1 MPDINWPALIVFI
14 LLFGFI
20 TWLGFA
26 AARWRRGDLDLL
38 HEWGLGGRRFGTIVT
53 WFLVG
58 GDLYTAYTFIAV
70 PALAYGAGAVAFF
83 AVPYTIV
90 IYPLLFLAFPRLWH
104 VCHKHQ
110 YITAADFVR
119 GRFGNRW
126 LALAIT
132 ITGLVAT
139 MPYIALQLVGI
150 QVVVGGLGISGTG
163 LAADLPLIIAFVIL
177 AAFTYSSGLRAPAS
191 IAIVKDILIYITAFV
206 AVVVIPYQ
214 LGGFE
219 KIFAAVPPQKV
230 LLAVPGANTTGAYGS
245 YATLALGSALAL
257 FLYPHSLT
265 GILSASSGHAI
276 RRNAAMLPAYSL
288 MLGLLAL
295 LGFFAIAAGV
305 GSAPEF
311 AAGFKQF
318 GNNFA
323 VPALFLHSFP
333 SWFVGVAFAAVGIG
347 ALVPAAIMSI
357 AAANLYT
364 RNIHREFI
372 NRNPTDKQEAQMA
385 KWASLIVKFGALIFI
400 VFVPTQYAIQLQLL
414 GGIWIIQTLPAVL
427 LGIYT
432 RWFNDWALL
441 IGWAA
446 GIIAGTAMA
455 IAANLT
461 PTYPLAFA
469 GHTFPG
475 YTAFYTVIL
484 NLVVACVLTPV
495 FNKMSRKAP
504 VDATQYA
511 DYFAGVGR

>member
-1 MPDINWPALIVFI
+1 MQGINWPALIVFI
-14 LLFGFI
+14 ALFGFI

-58 GDLYTAYTFIAV
+58 GDLYTAYTFVAV

-104 VCHKHQ
+104 VCHKHH
-110 YITAADFVR
+110 YITGADFVR

-150 QVVVGGLGISGTG
+150 QVVVGALGIGGSG
-163 LAADLPLIIAFVIL
+163 LAADLPLFIAFVIL

-191 IAIVKDILIYITAFV
+191 IAIVKDILIYITAFA
-206 AVVVIPYQ
+206 AVIIIPYQ
-214 LGGFE
+214 LGGFG
-219 KIFAAVPPQKV
+219 KIFAAVPAQKV

-265 GILSASSGHAI
+265 AIMSASSGHAI

-288 MLGLLAL
+288 MLGMLAL

-305 GSAPEF
+305 GTAPEY
-311 AAGFKQF
+311 AAGFKEF

-333 SWFVGVAFAAVGIG
+333 SWFVGVAFAAIGIG

-372 NRNPTDKQEAQMA
+372 NKNPTDKQEAQMA
-385 KWASLIVKFGALIFI
+385 KWVSLIVKFGALIFI
-400 VFVPTQYAIQLQLL
+400 VLVPTQYAIQLQLL

-427 LGIYT
+427 LGVYT

-446 GIIAGTAMA
+446 GIAAGTAMA
-455 IAANLT
+455 IAAHLT
-461 PTYPLAFA
+461 PTYPLSF
-469 GHTFPG
+469 GGWTFPG
-475 YTAFYTVIL
+475 YTALYTVIL
-484 NLVVACVLTPV
+484 NLVVTCVLTPV
-495 FNKMSRKAP
+495 FNGMTKRAR
-504 VDATQYA
+504 VDATRHA
-511 DYFAGVGR
+511 DYFA